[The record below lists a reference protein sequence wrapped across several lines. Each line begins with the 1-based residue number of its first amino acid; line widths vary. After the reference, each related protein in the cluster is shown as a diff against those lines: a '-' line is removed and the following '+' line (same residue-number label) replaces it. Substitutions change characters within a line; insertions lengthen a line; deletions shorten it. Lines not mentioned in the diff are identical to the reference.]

1 MKKAK
6 IYVLAVLA
14 GLVTLTSCS
23 SDNGDDNTGSD
34 FDRKAMLTNYA
45 DNLIVPGYQRF
56 TVVTNEMKAAV
67 DAFVAAPT
75 AATLNTA
82 RQKYQQA
89 YLTWQELSPYEFGPA
104 DEQMLRSN
112 LNVFP
117 TSATQIESNI
127 TAGTYDLQASANLV
141 AKGFPA
147 LDYLLYGQA
156 TEADVVAQ
164 YTTATNVAN
173 RKKYLQDITN
183 LVVQHAQN
191 TYNAWTTQN
200 YSTTFKQSEGT
211 AVGSAIGNLVN
222 QLNSDI
228 DITKRYKL
236 GIPAGK
242 FTAGTARPTEAEAY
256 YSGTSLELLL
266 QNLRAEKAIFLG
278 MSADGTNGIGLDD
291 YLNHVNAKKDNMLL
305 SDAIEQQF
313 NLAIAAAEAVNA
325 PIKDAVTT
333 NQAAVNKVYDEL
345 QKLIVLTKTDMP
357 SKLGVT
363 ISYTDNDGD

>member
-1 MKKAK
+1 MKKVR
-6 IYVLAVLA
+6 IYVLAMLA
-14 GLVTLTSCS
+14 GIASLTGCG

-56 TVVTNEMKAAV
+56 AETTTELKTAVEAFAAS
-67 DAFVAAPT
+67 PSE
-75 AATLNTA
+75 ATLATA

-89 YLTWQELSPYEFGPA
+89 YLTWQELSMYEFGPA

-112 LNVFP
+112 LNVYP
-117 TSATQIESNI
+117 TNATQIESNVSS
-127 TAGTYDLQASANLV
+127 GTYDLQASANLA

-156 TEADVVAQ
+156 TQAEVIAQ
-164 YTTATNVAN
+164 YTTATTAAN

-183 LVVQHAQN
+183 LVAQQAQS
-191 TYNAWTTQN
+191 TYDAWTQN

-228 DITKRYKL
+228 DITKRYKV

-256 YSGTSLELLL
+256 YSHTSLELLL
-266 QNLRAEKAIFLG
+266 QNLRAEKALFLG
-278 MSADGTNGIGLDD
+278 MSADNINGIGLDD
-291 YLNHVNAKKDNMLL
+291 YLNHVNAKKDAMLL

-313 NLAIAAAEAVNA
+313 NLAIAAAEAINA
-325 PIKDAVTT
+325 PIDQAVTT
-333 NQAAVNKVYDEL
+333 NQAAVNKLYDEL